1 MSSEELY
8 PNHDSQRFCGHSA
21 PLLTLEASKGIPGA
35 EVSISAI
42 DEPESPSF
50 GATFRSWKEELS
62 ACILAIAL
70 LVLLHVYFNLQDGRT
85 WDLPISPNSLV
96 SVLIVIIKASLT
108 VPLCG
113 GTAQLK
119 WLLFSRRDLQFS
131 EIAHLDDASRGE
143 VLSMV
148 NLARYRHK
156 GAMSMALIGSLII
169 CLSYLT
175 GPATQQAI
183 QLVPMT
189 LENTTAIA
197 TVPICATNYTDHTL
211 FKDAN
216 GKVEGAL
223 YEVPL
228 ATKRAMVVGL
238 IQSQTGKTVQPTCST
253 GNCTFPS
260 YQSLGFCSKCA
271 SITDQMVKVLKDPP
285 PSPKSWP
292 YSPYEYKLPNNL
304 VLSADPSVP
313 INATAKN
320 SGPVHPV
327 FANISKSVLDF
338 TAIEFHTEG
347 KNASA
352 IECMLFY
359 CVESYESAT
368 YKEVSG
374 KPPVLSEASLPVG
387 YATTDSSINGNIAF
401 TLIPDL
407 CYADSHTFERNHSL
421 SGGLSSCRYEIQVET
436 DYILP
441 GRLSEIVE
449 EHFLFQSLHDNV
461 EEAFASLAISLTNN
475 IRSEKGICT
484 GSVEGKAYSTITVIA
499 VDRTFLLPIT
509 FFVAATFIFLV
520 VVMWTSRHYHIW
532 KSSSLPLL
540 YAAMGHGSS
549 TDRDS
554 SVLSGL
560 SLKEMKRDSKSVK
573 VRLDVTD
580 RIGIRRV

>member
-1 MSSEELY
+1 
-8 PNHDSQRFCGHSA
+8 
-21 PLLTLEASKGIPGA
+21 LLTLEASKGIPGA
-35 EVSISAI
+35 ESSISAI

-50 GATFRSWKEELS
+50 GATIWSWKQELS

-70 LVLLHVYFNLQDGRT
+70 LVLLHVYFNLQNGRT

-143 VLSMV
+143 GDEYGLDRFIS
-148 NLARYRHK
+148 Y
-156 GAMSMALIGSLII
+156 MSVVSHWACNPASDSIG
-169 CLSYLT
+169 T
-175 GPATQQAI
+175 HDFG
-183 QLVPMT
+183 
-189 LENTTAIA
+189 NTTAIA
-197 TVPICATNYTDHTL
+197 TVPTCATNYTDHTL
-211 FKDAN
+211 FKDVN
-216 GKVEGAL
+216 GKAAGAL

-228 ATKRAMVVGL
+228 ATKRAMAVGL
-238 IQSQTGKTVQPTCST
+238 IQSQTGKTVQPICST

-271 SITDQMVKVLKDPP
+271 SITDQMAKVLKDPP
-285 PSPKSWP
+285 ADPKSWP

-327 FANISKSVLDF
+327 FANILKSVLDF

-359 CVESYESAT
+359 CVKSYESAT

-374 KPPVLSEASLPVG
+374 KPPVTSEAALPMG
-387 YATTDSSINGNIAF
+387 YATTKSSIN
-401 TLIPDL
+401 
-407 CYADSHTFERNHSL
+407 
-421 SGGLSSCRYEIQVET
+421 
-436 DYILP
+436 
-441 GRLSEIVE
+441 VE
-449 EHFLFQSLHDNV
+449 EHFLFQSPHDNV

-475 IRSEKGICT
+475 IRSEKGICI

-499 VDRTFLLPIT
+499 VDRTFLLHIT
-509 FFVAATFIFLV
+509 FFVTATFIFLV

-540 YAAMGHGSS
+540 YAAMGHGSP
-549 TDRDS
+549 TERDS

-560 SLKEMKRDSKSVK
+560 RLKEMKRDSKSVK

-580 RIGIRRV
+580 RIRIRRV